1 MSGEIERGFV
11 QKIFNGDWA
20 LKMCGVTAL
29 KEDAEE
35 QHPCR
40 ICKDGTLR
48 KIDERKIFA
57 MVQNFLVFSSIINEY
72 VHLAAH
78 SVSEMGRATILA

>member
-1 MSGEIERGFV
+1 MCNPVRHCHTTTAEVSTKLSGEIERGFV
-11 QKIFNGDWA
+11 QKITNGDWA

-40 ICKDGTLR
+40 ICKDGTFR
-48 KIDERKIFA
+48 KIDEKTIFA
-57 MVQNFLVFSSIINEY
+57 GMYSISSSF
-72 VHLAAH
+72 V
-78 SVSEMGRATILA
+78 V